1 MQNLTGVSAEINLVL
16 VPQVIFM
23 ENQVQGV
30 NIGGFNPQSD
40 PSLEDNMSAV
50 KYCLEILEKAIVFEE
65 EGMAFFQ
72 DRAENAPSSLERNLF
87 NSLAKDEAGHKAH
100 LVKMRD
106 DVLRENSLEVLPDV
120 SEDHVMNV
128 RSIFDGALEGAHD
141 PYDFQLEE
149 LEILKGAM
157 DVERRGYHMYA
168 KAAVEVESPRAKEV
182 FEHLAAEEQNHFTL
196 LKNTYD
202 FMADPE
208 GFDGFDGNAMLD
220 GG

>member
-1 MQNLTGVSAEINLVL
+1 MN
-16 VPQVIFM
+16 
-23 ENQVQGV
+23 
-30 NIGGFNPQSD
+30 D
-40 PSLEDNMSAV
+40 V
-50 KYCLEILEKAIVFEE
+50 KYCLDILEKAIVFEE

-72 DRAENAPSSLERNLF
+72 DRAQNAPSSLERNLF

-100 LVKMRD
+100 LIKMRD
-106 DVLRENSLEVLPDV
+106 DILRENSLEVLPDV
-120 SEDHVMNV
+120 SDDHVLNV
-128 RSIFDGALEGAHD
+128 RAIFEGALDGAND
-141 PYDFQLEE
+141 PYEFQLEE
-149 LEILKGAM
+149 LEILNGAM

-168 KAAVEVESPRAKEV
+168 KAAAEIESPRAKEV
-182 FEHLAAEEQNHFTL
+182 FSHLAAEEQNHFTL

>member
-1 MQNLTGVSAEINLVL
+1 MN
-16 VPQVIFM
+16 
-23 ENQVQGV
+23 
-30 NIGGFNPQSD
+30 D
-40 PSLEDNMSAV
+40 V
-50 KYCLEILEKAIVFEE
+50 KYCLEILEKAIAFEE

-72 DRAENAPSSLERNLF
+72 DRAQNAPSTLERNLF

-100 LVKMRD
+100 LEKMRD
-106 DVLRENSLEVLPDV
+106 DILRENSLEVLPDV
-120 SEDHVMNV
+120 DDDHVLNV
-128 RSIFDGALEGAHD
+128 RGIFNDALEGAND

-157 DVERRGYHMYA
+157 DVERRGYNMYA
-168 KAAVEVESPRAKEV
+168 KAAAEVSSPKAKEV
-182 FEHLAAEEQNHFTL
+182 FEHLAAEEQNHFAL

-208 GFDGFDGNAMLD
+208 GFEGFDGNAMLD

>member
-1 MQNLTGVSAEINLVL
+1 MGEQIA
-16 VPQVIFM
+16 
-23 ENQVQGV
+23 
-30 NIGGFNPQSD
+30 NPEL
-40 PSLEDNMSAV
+40 SLEGIMNDV

-72 DRAENAPSSLERNLF
+72 DRAQNAPSTLERNLF

-106 DVLRENSLEVLPDV
+106 DILRENTLEVLPDV
-120 SEDHVMNV
+120 DEDHVMNV
-128 RSIFDGALEGAHD
+128 RAIFDNALEGAND
-141 PYDFQLEE
+141 PYDYQVEE
-149 LEILKGAM
+149 LEILQGAM

-168 KAAVEVESPRAKEV
+168 KAAEEVTSPRAKEV
-182 FEHLAAEEQNHFTL
+182 FALLASEEQNHFTL

>member
-1 MQNLTGVSAEINLVL
+1 VQNLTGDPAEINPVL
-16 VPQVIFM
+16 IPQEIFM
-23 ENQVQGV
+23 EKQVPGV
-30 NIGGFNPQSD
+30 NIEGFNPQSD
-40 PSLEDNMSAV
+40 PSLEDNMNDV

-72 DRAENAPSSLERNLF
+72 DRAQNAPSSLERNLF

-100 LVKMRD
+100 LIKMRD
-106 DVLRENSLEVLPDV
+106 DILRENSLEVLPDV
-120 SEDHVMNV
+120 SDDHVMNV

-141 PYDFQLEE
+141 PYDFELEE

-168 KAAVEVESPRAKEV
+168 KAAAEVESSRAKEV
-182 FEHLAAEEQNHFTL
+182 FSHLAAEEQNHYTL

-208 GFDGFDGNAMLD
+208 GFDGFDGSAMLD

>member
-1 MQNLTGVSAEINLVL
+1 
-16 VPQVIFM
+16 
-23 ENQVQGV
+23 V
-30 NIGGFNPQSD
+30 NPD
-40 PSLEDNMSAV
+40 PSLEGIMNDV
-50 KYCLEILEKAIVFEE
+50 KYCLEILEKAITFEE

-72 DRAENAPSSLERNLF
+72 DRAQNAPSSLERNLF

-100 LVKMRD
+100 LEKMRD
-106 DVLRENSLEVLPDV
+106 DILRENTLEVLPEVDK
-120 SEDHVMNV
+120 EHVMNV
-128 RSIFDGALEGAHD
+128 RGLFNDAIDGAND

-157 DVERRGYHMYA
+157 DVERRGYRMYSE
-168 KAAVEVESPRAKEV
+168 AARKVAEPRAKEV
-182 FEHLAAEEQNHFTL
+182 FNHLAGEEQNHFTL

-208 GFDGFDGNAMLD
+208 GFESFDGNAMLD

>member
-1 MQNLTGVSAEINLVL
+1 MT
-16 VPQVIFM
+16 
-23 ENQVQGV
+23 
-30 NIGGFNPQSD
+30 D
-40 PSLEDNMSAV
+40 DV
-50 KYCLEILEKAIVFEE
+50 KLCLEILEKAIIFEE

-72 DRAENAPSSLERNLF
+72 DRAQNAPSSLERNLF

-100 LVKMRD
+100 LVKIRED
-106 DVLRENSLEVLPDV
+106 LLREGTIDVLPEVDD
-120 SEDHVMNV
+120 DHVTNV
-128 RSIFDGALEGAHD
+128 RAIFEGAIADVHD

-168 KAAVEVESPRAKEV
+168 NAAAEMSSARAKSM
-182 FEHLAAEEQNHFTL
+182 FQHLAEEEQNHFSL

-202 FMADPE
+202 FMSDPE
-208 GFDGFDGNAMLD
+208 SFDSFDGNAMLD

>member
-1 MQNLTGVSAEINLVL
+1 MGHHI
-16 VPQVIFM
+16 P
-23 ENQVQGV
+23 
-30 NIGGFNPQSD
+30 NPY
-40 PSLEDNMSAV
+40 PSLEGTMNDV
-50 KYCLEILEKAIVFEE
+50 KYCLEILEKAIAFEE

-72 DRAENAPSSLERNLF
+72 DRAQNAPSTLERNLF

-100 LVKMRD
+100 LEKMRD
-106 DVLRENSLEVLPDV
+106 DILRENSLEVLPDV
-120 SEDHVMNV
+120 DEDHVMNV
-128 RSIFDGALEGAHD
+128 RAIFDNAMDGAND

-157 DVERRGYHMYA
+157 DVERRGYTMYA
-168 KAAVEVESPRAKEV
+168 NAAATVESPRAKDV
-182 FEHLAAEEQNHFTL
+182 FGHLAAEEQNHYTL

-208 GFDGFDGNAMLD
+208 GFDGFDGNSMLD

>member
-1 MQNLTGVSAEINLVL
+1 MHE
-16 VPQVIFM
+16 
-23 ENQVQGV
+23 E
-30 NIGGFNPQSD
+30 
-40 PSLEDNMSAV
+40 V
-50 KYCLEILEKAIVFEE
+50 KLCVEILEKAIVFEE

-72 DRAENAPSSLERNLF
+72 DRAQNAPSTLERNLF

-100 LVKMRD
+100 LEKMRD
-106 DVLRENSLEVLPDV
+106 DILRENSLEVLPDV
-120 SEDHVMNV
+120 DDDHVLNV
-128 RSIFDGALEGAHD
+128 RGIFNDAIEGAND

-168 KAAVEVESPRAKEV
+168 KAAEEVTEPRAKEV
-182 FEHLAAEEQNHFTL
+182 FAHLAAEEQNHFTL

-208 GFDGFDGNAMLD
+208 GFDSFDGNAMLD

>member
-1 MQNLTGVSAEINLVL
+1 MNE
-16 VPQVIFM
+16 
-23 ENQVQGV
+23 
-30 NIGGFNPQSD
+30 
-40 PSLEDNMSAV
+40 V

-106 DVLRENSLEVLPDV
+106 DILRENSLEVLPDV
-120 SEDHVMNV
+120 SEDHVLNV
-128 RSIFDGALEGAHD
+128 RAIFDSALEAAHD

-157 DVERRGYHMYA
+157 DVERRGYQMYT
-168 KAAVEVESPRAKEV
+168 KAAAEVDSPKAREV
-182 FEHLAAEEQNHFTL
+182 FDHLATEEQNHFAL

-202 FMADPE
+202 FMSDPE

>member
-1 MQNLTGVSAEINLVL
+1 VENLTGVSAEINPVL
-16 VPQVIFM
+16 GRQVFFM

-30 NIGGFNPQSD
+30 NIEGFNPQTD
-40 PSLEDNMSAV
+40 PSLEDNMSDV

-128 RSIFDGALEGAHD
+128 RSIFDGALESAHD

-168 KAAVEVESPRAKEV
+168 KAAVDVDSPRAKEV

>member
-1 MQNLTGVSAEINLVL
+1 LG
-16 VPQVIFM
+16 
-23 ENQVQGV
+23 ENKSNADQ
-30 NIGGFNPQSD
+30 
-40 PSLEDNMSAV
+40 SLEDLMNDI
-50 KYCLEILEKAIVFEE
+50 KICLDILEKAIVFEE

-72 DRAENAPSSLERNLF
+72 DRAQNAPSALERNLF

-106 DVLRENSLEVLPDV
+106 DLLRENSLEVLPDV
-120 SEDHVMNV
+120 GDDHVTNV
-128 RSIFDGALEGAHD
+128 RAIFDNAIEGASD

-157 DVERRGYHMYA
+157 DVERRGYKMYA
-168 KAAVEVESPRAKEV
+168 GAAAEVSEPRAREI
-182 FEHLAAEEQNHFTL
+182 FEHLAAEEQNHFAL

-202 FMADPE
+202 YMADPE
-208 GFDGFDGNAMLD
+208 GFAGFDGNPMLD